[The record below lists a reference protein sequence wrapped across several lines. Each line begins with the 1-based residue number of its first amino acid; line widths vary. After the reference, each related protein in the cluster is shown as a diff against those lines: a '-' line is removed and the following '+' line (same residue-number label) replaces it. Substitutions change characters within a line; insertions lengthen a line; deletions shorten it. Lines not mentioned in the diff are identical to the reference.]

1 KPSHYDSL
9 FTPHTATTT
18 PPTLSLH
25 DALPISTGFLN
36 VATGSHTVS
45 ETGHGTTSL
54 SDYDS
59 SVSCDNGDANTAPAE
74 SRSLATSNPAYCH
87 KRTCTTT
94 NHQLP
99 QLKVVKS
106 LVPSGDGGLF
116 NLMNDSS
123 SYDNSRAFPTRR
135 SSDLFLNVATGSHTV
150 SETGHGTTSLSD
162 YDSSV
167 SCDNGDANTAPA

>member
-59 SVSCDNGDANTAPAE
+59 SVSCDNGDANTAPAGG
-74 SRSLATSNPAYCH
+74 SSLATSNLANSEQHTSTIQTRGPPACQVVH
-87 KRTCTTT
+87 DKKRA
-94 NHQLP
+94 
-99 QLKVVKS
+99 
-106 LVPSGDGGLF
+106 GD
-116 NLMNDSS
+116 D
-123 SYDNSRAFPTRR
+123 
-135 SSDLFLNVATGSHTV
+135 
-150 SETGHGTTSLSD
+150 
-162 YDSSV
+162 
-167 SCDNGDANTAPA
+167 C